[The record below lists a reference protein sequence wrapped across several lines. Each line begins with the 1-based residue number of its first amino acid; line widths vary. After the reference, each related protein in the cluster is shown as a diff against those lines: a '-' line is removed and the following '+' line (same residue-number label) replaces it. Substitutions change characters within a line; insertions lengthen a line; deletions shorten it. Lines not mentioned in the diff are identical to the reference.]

1 LHLDCGRINQTY
13 LEDGEIM
20 KKLLFLMLLTPFAYA
35 DGICQIQVETTLE
48 IGGDLK
54 KYSSSKKCLGG
65 GTNILNLRII
75 DSPLQESS
83 LLTVHESLLY
93 TASRFCKFDKTIVIK
108 DSMLSCVIESS
119 SARQL

>member
-1 LHLDCGRINQTY
+1 
-13 LEDGEIM
+13 M

-35 DGICQIQVETTLE
+35 DGICQIQVETILE
-48 IGGDLK
+48 IGGELK
-54 KYSSSKKCLGG
+54 KFGKKCVGG

-83 LLTVHESLLY
+83 LLTVHENLLY

-119 SARQL
+119 SARKL